1 MAKAIILKIES
12 VNDLSI
18 TVFRVKFGVTS
29 YECPRTIASY
39 DRKKRALS
47 GHVSRAKNG
56 PRSSRCTNEQ
66 MRKYT
71 TKRRSLDLES
81 AALSA
86 TTSSLEFAAL
96 GAHVRARA
104 GVGLTGSLAE
114 VTVGRARGAT
124 SLSEVK
130 RKLEH

>member
-1 MAKAIILKIES
+1 
-12 VNDLSI
+12 
-18 TVFRVKFGVTS
+18 
-29 YECPRTIASY
+29 
-39 DRKKRALS
+39 
-47 GHVSRAKNG
+47 
-56 PRSSRCTNEQ
+56 

-114 VTVGRARGAT
+114 VTVGRARGAA
-124 SLSEVK
+124 SLHQDGILPLGS
-130 RKLEH
+130 LEGQLIESHDLSSSLENAFTGAGGDMHRAQ